1 LNTSARNS
9 RLCAAP
15 KEIISAK
22 VTSSRPP
29 SSKVALARLPTGNR
43 TRVPRRARTLC
54 GMAEDFNGKIS
65 TDDVTFVPDQLQGN
79 GDPRTLAARIYTL
92 TLD

>member
-1 LNTSARNS
+1 
-9 RLCAAP
+9 
-15 KEIISAK
+15 
-22 VTSSRPP
+22 
-29 SSKVALARLPTGNR
+29 
-43 TRVPRRARTLC
+43 
-54 GMAEDFNGKIS
+54 MAEDFNGKIS